1 MMRRFVLAALL
12 LGLCACGRG
21 DDREPFTDSRIP
33 PNLGPAFW
41 PPQAWAW
48 GLVQVDGSPPQRY
61 GVGAPLDEPPVAQ
74 VLLMPGYGGVAEED
88 FQTASAFVD
97 ERMQVWTLDGVG
109 QGGSGRIVAPRDL
122 GHVDSFGGDVEG
134 VRATLARV
142 IRPAP
147 ETPLVAIADASAAPV
162 LLRAA
167 QTGLPGVTAIVLT
180 EPRLRGRGL
189 IPHAPAGPPWA
200 RWLHYGRYRAPG
212 AGPWTRDAGKAEPGS
227 RAYVRHAWQT
237 ANPDLRMGGPSLGW
251 LAAFDELLA
260 AMRAAGFRKLDL
272 PVLILVDPKAPAGER
287 DDAARLCRA
296 LPRCTLTSD
305 AASDWSLREIAFV
318 RAIAKADAD
327 PLETRALP
335 NPRPGR

>member
-1 MMRRFVLAALL
+1 MMRRFVLVALL

-21 DDREPFTDSRIP
+21 DGRDPFTDSRVP

-74 VLLMPGYGGVAEED
+74 VLLMPGYGGTSEED
-88 FQTASAFVD
+88 FQTASAFID

-109 QGGSGRIVAPRDL
+109 QGGSGRIIAPRDL

-134 VRATLARV
+134 LHQTVDRV

-147 ETPLVAIADASAAPV
+147 DLPLVAIADGSAAPV

-180 EPRLRGRGL
+180 EPRLHGSGA
-189 IPHAPAGPPWA
+189 APRASSGPPWA

-212 AGPWTRDAGKAEPGS
+212 GAGWKREGDKAEPGS
-227 RAYVRHAWQT
+227 TAYVRHAWQT

-251 LAAFDELLA
+251 LAAFDELLTA
-260 AMRAAGFRKLDL
+260 LHADGPGKVAL

-287 DDAARLCRA
+287 GDAADLCHA
-296 LPRCTLTSD
+296 LPHCTLASV

-318 RAIAKADAD
+318 TGVVHADD
-327 PLETRALP
+327 NRSETRALS

>member
-21 DDREPFTDSRIP
+21 DGRDPFTDSRIP

-48 GLVQVDGSPPQRY
+48 GLVQVGAAPAQRY
-61 GVGAPLDEPPVAQ
+61 GVGAPLDEPPIAQ
-74 VLLMPGYGGVAEED
+74 VLLMPGYGGTSEED
-88 FQTASAFVD
+88 FQTASAFID

-122 GHVDSFGGDVEG
+122 GHVDSFTDDVEG
-134 VRATLARV
+134 VRQTLDRV
-142 IRPAP
+142 IRPSP
-147 ETPLVAIADASAAPV
+147 DTPLVAIADGSAALV

-167 QTGLPGVTAIVLT
+167 QTGLPGVAAIVLT
-180 EPRLRGRGL
+180 EPRLRGSGL
-189 IPHAPAGPPWA
+189 APRASSGPPWA

-212 AGPWTRDAGKAEPGS
+212 AGGWRREDGGAEPGS
-227 RAYVRHAWQT
+227 TAYVRHAWQT

-260 AMRAAGFRKLDL
+260 ALRADGPRKIDL
-272 PVLILVDPKAPAGER
+272 PVLILVDPKAPPAER
-287 DDAARLCRA
+287 ADAADLCHA
-296 LPRCTLTSD
+296 LPHCALASV
-305 AASDWSLREIAFV
+305 AASDWAPREIAFV
-318 RAIAKADAD
+318 NGVAHADAN
-327 PLETRALP
+327 PLATRALP